1 MDNKEFYIPND
12 GIRIH
17 AKLDFPQKNTGSKER
32 YPLVILI
39 HGFTGH
45 MEERH
50 IIAASEA
57 MNEVGYA
64 TLRAEMYGHGKT
76 GGHFCDHTLY
86 KWVTCALAVVDYAKT
101 LDFVEGLYLCG
112 HSQGGLLTIL
122 VAAMEKDLW
131 KAIIPMSPALSI
143 PECARN
149 GELLGCHFDPEHIPE
164 TLQMGNGRTLNGNY
178 IRVARTID
186 VDRAIEQYDGPVL
199 LIHGS
204 KDETIPISCSYK
216 AAEKYK
222 NATLAVIPEDSHCYD
237 HHLEL
242 ATQAIQT
249 FLLQMAL
256 QVECT

>member
-1 MDNKEFYIPND
+1 MDNKEFYIQND

-17 AKLDFPQKNTGSKER
+17 AKLDFPKMPAGSIER
-32 YPLVILI
+32 YPLVIII

-50 IIAASEA
+50 IIAAAEA

-101 LDFVEGLYLCG
+101 LDFVESLYLCG

-122 VAAMEKDLW
+122 VAAMEKDLFR
-131 KAIIPMSPALSI
+131 AIIPMSPAISI
-143 PECARN
+143 PECARS

-164 TLQMGNGRTLNGNY
+164 ILKMDNGRTLNGNY
-178 IRVARTID
+178 IRIAQTID
-186 VDRAIEQYDGPVL
+186 VDRAIDQYNGPVL

-204 KDETIPISCSYK
+204 KDEAIPISYSYK

-222 NATLAVIPEDSHCYD
+222 NATLVVIPEDTHCYD

-242 ATQAIQT
+242 VTEAIRK
-249 FLLQMAL
+249 FLLQIDI
-256 QVECT
+256 QVERT